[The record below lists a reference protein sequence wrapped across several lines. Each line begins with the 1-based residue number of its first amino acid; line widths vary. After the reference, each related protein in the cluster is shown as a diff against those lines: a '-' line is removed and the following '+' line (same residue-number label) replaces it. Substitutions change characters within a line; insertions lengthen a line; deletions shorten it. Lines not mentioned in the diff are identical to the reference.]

1 MAKYHVGKDGQA
13 RPCKA
18 ASPDSCPL
26 AKADGSGVVKHFDSL
41 DAAQSYGER
50 VAMGLV
56 GEGTLAPG
64 MYYGHYMDDSG
75 HVYPKAGQEWSDDDR
90 AAYVQRAIRET
101 LVLYEDDPAFDD
113 LKSIAAGEWDWDDMR
128 RECMALTGYGQ
139 SKGVDSWWDALDSK
153 CPVIDVDG
161 VLREDKDSERSATDD
176 EFRERVREAKASEV
190 PATDDEISAYVFAAN
205 RETLQHDV
213 SVVPSFDGME
223 DSLRF
228 KGAIAEEKALI
239 RESLDRADAAVA
251 SGDFRVARDKY
262 QVAAEHLGFDY
273 DPYSFKRDP
282 VLKRLLDRWNMA
294 SRSISYWKDMLS
306 MEYLPNDPSYDE
318 VRQLKPGTFSI
329 TEDGVIPLDKDSE
342 RSATEGKVERVRSA
356 NANVL
361 QHDVSIVSSFDRIND
376 SPRFDA
382 ATAEDKA
389 LIRESLD
396 RADAAVA
403 SGDFEAAADEY
414 QVAAEHLG
422 YDHGTDSFQPYDPV
436 LDRLKDRWSLAYS
449 ASHAY
454 SDKEHQLEAG
464 SYSLADGEYVVP
476 FYRRGD
482 DDEDGIRR

>member
-18 ASPDSCPL
+18 ASADSCPL
-26 AKADGSGVVKHFDSL
+26 AKADDSGVVKHFDSL

-56 GEGTLAPG
+56 GEDSSHEAP
-64 MYYGHYMDDSG
+64 
-75 HVYPKAGQEWSDDDR
+75 VAG
-90 AAYVQRAIRET
+90 VRE
-101 LVLYEDDPAFDD
+101 A
-113 LKSIAAGEWDWDDMR
+113 
-128 RECMALTGYGQ
+128 
-139 SKGVDSWWDALDSK
+139 
-153 CPVIDVDG
+153 
-161 VLREDKDSERSATDD
+161 KDSER
-176 EFRERVREAKASEV
+176 

-205 RETLQHDV
+205 RKTLQNDV
-213 SVVPSFDGME
+213 SVVPSSDGLE
-223 DSLRF
+223 DSLSF
-228 KGAIAEEKALI
+228 KAATAEEKALI
-239 RESLDRADAAVA
+239 RDSLDRADAAVA
-251 SGDFRVARDKY
+251 SGDFGVARYNYKI
-262 QVAAEHLGFDY
+262 AAEHLGFDY
-273 DPYSFKRDP
+273 DPFSFKSAP
-282 VLKRLLDRWNMA
+282 VLKRLVDRWDMA
-294 SRSISYWKDMLS
+294 TRSLSFWKDSLS
-306 MEYLPNDPSYDE
+306 MEDLPNDRAYDE
-318 VRQLKPGTFSI
+318 ERQLKPGTFSI

-356 NANVL
+356 NVNVL

-382 ATAEDKA
+382 ATAEEKA

-414 QVAAEHLG
+414 QTAMKHLG

-436 LDRLKDRWSLAYS
+436 LDRLKDRWSLAYF

-464 SYSLADGEYVVP
+464 SYFLADGAYVVP